1 MRVKLSN
8 GRAKAKAVNAQLG
21 EIYMLH
27 DRFVN
32 GTRDER
38 ERVIASPSVGM
49 GRTARRGW
57 ATQLGKVMRETAFH
71 FCERFDCMWHGT
83 LAFQL
88 ASFGASVDPMS
99 SSCSQDKRHG
109 MHATWA

>member
-38 ERVIASPSVGM
+38 ERVIASPSVVGM
-49 GRTARRGW
+49 GGGGLLDGDG
-57 ATQLGKVMRETAFH
+57 QLN
-71 FCERFDCMWHGT
+71 
-83 LAFQL
+83 
-88 ASFGASVDPMS
+88 
-99 SSCSQDKRHG
+99 
-109 MHATWA
+109 